1 MSWRNWKTSPF
12 DKLKSQDLGLTSLDQ
27 DCKRKA
33 AVWWEAPDGEQAVP
47 LGDARI
53 FATLFRPSQ
62 GGVPFLWGAMWG
74 LRLASGIV
82 ETVAK
87 GEIKIISMVDRRC
100 PRCYRGGAADPR
112 IILRNGR
119 CGVCGAQ
126 SGYLETA
133 FKPYGV
139 YMPAPR
145 FGGRVQVNEGSRWAD
160 ISDGLKERLLQDNT
174 KVTAMPV
181 PRRLLTRVKSAS
193 GGFLLKDEVDATVLD
208 FLNGM
213 PLAAGESPAA
223 GVVKE
228 ITVVE
233 GTRQLVL
240 VADGGREHVIRWN
253 TGWVPQ
259 VIDGQRVALG
269 DELAVPVERERF
281 AVPDGV
287 DPTAFLEGLTD
298 DQKRYLRIHVGYAHV
313 LDRQYG
319 RIDDRTL
326 ARQVDAGERLYPL
339 AWVRPDCSVGAL
351 LDMTGLP
358 VGRAVT
364 VASASLKGRTDV
376 FSWDL
381 SKHDHVE
388 DYMSTRG
395 RRQQPQQPKVERV
408 EPRVVSEIVG
418 IPVTQVPEVPTAVPV
433 TVVPAAVPEDAV
445 VPVASVLTPE
455 VEEVIVDS
463 HDDTSAAGAGNHR
476 IDLQPGADGG
486 DPRQSGDSAVDQ
498 PKIRL
503 GEGEGLRALVV
514 EGTSPG

>member
-1 MSWRNWKTSPF
+1 MSWKHWKISPF
-12 DKLKSQDLGLTSLDQ
+12 DRLKGQDLGLTSLDQ

-33 AVWWEAPDGEQAVP
+33 AIWWEAPDGEAAVP
-47 LGDARI
+47 LADARV

-74 LRLASGIV
+74 LRLAGGVV

-87 GEIKIISMVDRRC
+87 GEIKILSMVDRRC
-100 PRCYRGGAADPR
+100 PRCYRGGAVDPR

-119 CGVCGAQ
+119 CGVCGTQ

-145 FGGRVQVNEGSRWAD
+145 FGGRVQVVEGSLWAD
-160 ISDGLKERLLQDNT
+160 ISDGLKEKLLQDKT

-208 FLNGM
+208 FLSGM

-228 ITVVE
+228 ITLVE

-253 TGWVPQ
+253 TGWIPQ

-281 AVPDGV
+281 TVPDAV

-313 LDRQYG
+313 LDRQHG

-364 VASASLKGRTDV
+364 VASAALKGRTDV

-381 SKHDHVE
+381 SRHEHVDE
-388 DYMSTRG
+388 YMSTRG
-395 RRQQPQQPKVERV
+395 RRQQPQQQPKVERA

-433 TVVPAAVPEDAV
+433 TVVPEDTV
-445 VPVASVLTPE
+445 VPVAAVLTPE

-463 HDDTSAAGAGNHR
+463 HDDTASSGTGNHHL
-476 IDLQPGADGG
+476 DLQQGTDGG
-486 DPRQSGDSAVDQ
+486 DRGLSGDQAIDLSQVRIGAGSGLCSAQ
-498 PKIRL
+498 PQ
-503 GEGEGLRALVV
+503 
-514 EGTSPG
+514 GTSPS